1 MTASLVPELHLQ
13 PQKLGYASRS
23 VGTDGSRRLAGYGL
37 ALLFSS
43 IAWSTLAAT
52 AVFVL

>member
-1 MTASLVPELHLQ
+1 MTASLVPEPHLQ
-13 PQKLGYASRS
+13 HLGYASRS
-23 VGTDGSRRLAGYGL
+23 VRTDGSRRLAGYGL

>member
-1 MTASLVPELHLQ
+1 MTASLVPEPHFQ
-13 PQKLGYASRS
+13 PQDLGYASRP
-23 VGTDGSRRLAGYGL
+23 VRTDGSRRLAGHGL

-43 IAWSTLAAT
+43 IAWSTLAAI